1 MRPEWIERAA
11 GHLVHRTYTE
21 PHWQRQT
28 AHVVAHEKVTLYGMV
43 LVPRRLVH
51 FGPIDPVQS
60 RRIFIDNALV
70 DGDFRT
76 DADWYKHNRELI
88 RHVEMLE
95 AKARHQDLLADI
107 AAQFSFYDTRV
118 PPDVYN
124 GPLFETWRKHAER
137 GRPTVLFMHLRDL
150 LKKPA
155 DEITPQMYPDSIEI
169 GDMTLPLVYRF
180 EPGHPADGVTVR
192 VPLAGLNQLREE
204 AFEWL
209 IPGWLE
215 EKILAL
221 IRSLPKALRTNFIPA
236 PEFAA
241 RRRRRR

>member
-1 MRPEWIERAA
+1 MSDEIVQSFEPLDPGRSDAIHRALLTGLLSNVGFRNPETHEYTGARSTKFSVFPGSTLFKKRPNWIMSAELVETTKLYARTNAPVRPEWIERAA

-88 RHVEMLE
+88 RHVETLE
-95 AKARHQDLLADI
+95 AKARRQDLLADI
-107 AAQFSFYDTRV
+107 SAQFAFYDTR
-118 PPDVYN
+118 DAA
-124 GPLFETWRKHAER
+124 GCFQRA
-137 GRPTVLFMHLRDL
+137 
-150 LKKPA
+150 A
-155 DEITPQMYPDSIEI
+155 
-169 GDMTLPLVYRF
+169 
-180 EPGHPADGVTVR
+180 VR
-192 VPLAGLNQLREE
+192 
-204 AFEWL
+204 
-209 IPGWLE
+209 
-215 EKILAL
+215 
-221 IRSLPKALRTNFIPA
+221 
-236 PEFAA
+236 
-241 RRRRRR
+241 